1 MKFRVLANM
10 HEHLRLGDNVTGD
23 GLRGRLHYKDAA
35 LYFYEFFFPSKARVS
50 RSNAVSKLSKE
61 MELYF
66 DVVDNMLPDE
76 EVWYAFASESNKAAS
91 KDMTCQQVLDLPFE
105 DMSFT
110 QIAQQFNE
118 IEARLVWRYLL
129 NDRPPISKRSFFGK
143 MAAAFEIPPQI
154 VRRNMNQETLAK
166 MYDDPE
172 SIHVLEQWWNHRN
185 LFPAPARWK
194 PWLKL
199 RPPEGEYYAVVI
211 PNGDLHYH
219 YAGKVRHRNGEL
231 VTDEYRK
238 CMAGNGVVLEKVGDV
253 GIDIYTKENTIFGLR
268 RHSFSVQAEV
278 IPLFDEGA
286 WFQVNVR
293 LNSPD
298 IQAVRLIEGN
308 SIYEPDEVMGYV
320 MHPHRSRVRLRLHDI
335 DESHWTLAAL
345 DGLDEFVPV
354 AKIPVPH
361 IDAAFNLIHHF
372 KNPKVDDVTLIEVA
386 AIEVGEDGYIN
397 QGVFIGHRPNLGIGD
412 ITQLTD
418 LIERGMS
425 DDTE

>member
-1 MKFRVLANM
+1 MKFRMLANL
-10 HEHLRLGDNVTGD
+10 HEQLRLGDKIKGHA
-23 GLRGRLHYKDAA
+23 LRSKLSSKDDA

-91 KDMTCQQVLDLPFE
+91 KEMTCQQVLDLPFE

-143 MAAAFEIPPQI
+143 MAAAIEIPPKI
-154 VRRNMNQETLAK
+154 VRQNMNQETLAK

-172 SIHVLEQWWNHRN
+172 SIHVLKEWWRHPR

-199 RPPEGEYYAVVI
+199 KPPEGEYYAVVI

-231 VTDEYRK
+231 VTDRK
-238 CMAGNGVVLEKVGDV
+238 CDAGSSVILEKVGDV
-253 GIDIYTKENTIFGLR
+253 GIDVYDSVYRSFDER
-268 RHSFSVQAEV
+268 RHRFSIQAEV
-278 IPLFDEGA
+278 IPLQEEGA

-298 IQAVRLIEGN
+298 VQAVRLIEGS
-308 SIYEPDEVMGYV
+308 SIYEPDEIMGYV
-320 MHPHRSRVRLRLHDI
+320 MYPHRSRVRLRLHEI

-354 AKIPVPH
+354 AKIPVPN
-361 IDAAFNLIHHF
+361 IDPHYNLFHHF

-397 QGVFIGHRPNLGIGD
+397 QGIFIGHRPNLGIGD
-412 ITQLTD
+412 IIQLTD